1 MRPVLSQTESVV
13 RLVFRGLL
21 PIVLVGGGVWLLTSK
36 LSGWNIILGIP
47 MTIIG
52 MVFLIYTYDEV
63 VSNKIQPLSQ
73 ELVRCRRCGR
83 LTPRMLGVSR
93 KETICLSCKRAGK

>member
-1 MRPVLSQTESVV
+1 MKPVLSQAENVV

-21 PIVLVGGGVWLLTSK
+21 PTVSVAGGVWLLTSE

-47 MTIIG
+47 MTVIG

-73 ELVRCRRCGR
+73 ELVRCRRCRR
-83 LTPRMLGVSR
+83 LTPRMSGV
-93 KETICLSCKRAGK
+93 KPEETVCLSCKRAGK

>member
-1 MRPVLSQTESVV
+1 MRPALSQTESVV

-21 PIVLVGGGVWLLTSK
+21 PIVLVVGGVWLLTSK

-63 VSNKIQPLSQ
+63 VSSKIQPLSQ
-73 ELVRCRRCGR
+73 ELVRCRRCMR
-83 LTPRMLGVSR
+83 LTPRMSRVSPE
-93 KETICLSCKRAGK
+93 ETTCQGCKRAGK